1 MKLKT
6 GKNEITY
13 LLKLVFEKY
22 ETETG
27 KELIRNTNRKN
38 YEEVAKLLSK
48 ISNQLPY
55 TEDQFQHDYYSEDR
69 NSKKLEYPYLKYDIT
84 GGQLKDAYNGFV
96 SKPRSYLLDACYI
109 YLFGVG
115 RIGFEKDIKDEHL
128 ICDESYKEEKI
139 TANTSHK
146 KWYLLIGFLIVIIL
160 ISSFKWWETSKKM
173 MTIRKDLMI
182 APYQPTAAEIDSLEG
197 IWLVYIGSPQ
207 ARTSDTNRYH
217 KVVRNIL
224 DIKYKDGYFLFN
236 RYGAGFDHYGYMQ
249 FENPE
254 VISIHSYVN
263 NNSNVVESP
272 RLSLMRLEKGEK
284 KINVISA
291 SWNFDEKEKNDII
304 GIREVYIKQAGVG
317 NIKEVINT
325 VENNSC
331 HCKILVWTKNNDT
344 KTYYLRNELIEDL
357 KDTTLKS
364 MIDEQSI
371 LLRKPKK
378 GVVLSEQN

>member
-139 TANTSHK
+139 TANISQK

-173 MTIRKDLMI
+173 MIIRKDLMI
-182 APYQPTAAEIDSLEG
+182 APYEPTAAEIDSLEG

>member
-146 KWYLLIGFLIVIIL
+146 KWYILIGFLIVIIL

-317 NIKEVINT
+317 NVKEVINT

>member
-22 ETETG
+22 ETDTG

-55 TEDQFQHDYYSEDR
+55 TEDQFHHEYYAEDR
-69 NSKKLEYPYLKYDIT
+69 NYKKLDYPYLKYDIT
-84 GGQLKDAYNGFV
+84 GGQIKDAYNGFV

-109 YLFGVG
+109 YLFGTG
-115 RIGFEKDIKDEHL
+115 RIGFEKDIQDEHL
-128 ICDESYKEEKI
+128 ICDENDAEEKI
-139 TANTSHK
+139 IEKISHK
-146 KWYLLIGFLIVIIL
+146 KWYLLTGFLIFILL
-160 ISSFKWWETSKKM
+160 ISSFKWWESSRKLT
-173 MTIRKDLMI
+173 TIKSDLLI
-182 APYQPTAAEIDSLEG
+182 TPYQPTAAEIDSLEG

-217 KVVRNIL
+217 KIVRNIL

-254 VISIHSYVN
+254 VISIHSYVR

-291 SWNFDEKEKNDII
+291 SWSFDQKEKNDII

-317 NIKEVINT
+317 NVKEVINT

-331 HCKILVWTKNNDT
+331 HCKILVWTKDNDT

-357 KDTTLKS
+357 KDSSLKS
-364 MIDEQSI
+364 MVDEHSI
-371 LLRKPKK
+371 LLRKPEK
-378 GVVLSEQN
+378 GVILNSAN

>member
-146 KWYLLIGFLIVIIL
+146 KWYILIGFLIVIIL